1 MDCTTVYYIPTEKYS
16 PKSYVLN
23 FPTQVCS
30 SQSEEQMMFFT
41 CKKSNISNQNC
52 KQCFFFSRGEKRY
65 VQSKATLVHEFHAK
79 FPAFYRCLQLV
90 VPLWYVDISCI
101 NTIILNANSPWSILY
116 ILTVTSTINT
126 YNLPLLQAQ
135 IEELSWLCCR
145 AFLHPF

>member
-16 PKSYVLN
+16 PKSYVIN

-41 CKKSNISNQNC
+41 CKKVISPTRTANNV
-52 KQCFFFSRGEKRY
+52 FFFSRGEKRY

-90 VPLWYVDISCI
+90 VLLRYADISCI
-101 NTIILNANSPWSILY
+101 NTIILNANSPWSFLY